1 MDQIISIALG
11 FVASYV
17 QKGTGKDLTKRT
29 KYIISFSAC
38 ILAGLLAHVMQI
50 MVAGEFDL
58 NELLANIGIAFA
70 TSQTYYNAYFKP
82 KHG

>member
-1 MDQIISIALG
+1 MDQIISLLLG

-17 QKGTGKDLTKRT
+17 QKGTGKKFSKRT
-29 KYIISFSAC
+29 KYIISLSAC
-38 ILAGLLAHVMQI
+38 VLAGLIAHAMQI
-50 MVAGEFDL
+50 MAAGEFDL

-82 KHG
+82 KNG